1 MDAES
6 TVWSKVLVSSNLS
19 VLSRGFGLPARS
31 FHSWNGRLK
40 EKSVGWGGDNKI
52 RDISSRVLQMALG
65 EALRKEV
72 RQDV

>member
-6 TVWSKVLVSSNLS
+6 AVWSKVLVSSNLS
-19 VLSRGFGLPARS
+19 VLSRGFDLPARS
-31 FHSWNGRLK
+31 FHPWNGRLK
-40 EKSVGWGGDNKI
+40 EKSVGQGDNKI
-52 RDISSRVLQMALG
+52 RDISSGVLQMALG